1 MAEAMDSISCSIC
14 LDTQKDPVTIPC
26 GHSYCMGCMKGYWD
40 QDNQKGVYSCP
51 LCKERFFPRPVLR
64 KNTLL
69 AELVEKL
76 KERLEKHKLIK
87 ASTQLQEKIC
97 SRHDKLLEVYCR
109 TDQQFICY
117 QCLLD
122 EHKGHDT
129 VSVAAE
135 RTEKQRQLENK
146 RQKSQ
151 QRIQKR
157 EKEMQEVRQSMKSL
171 KFSVQA
177 AIEDTERIFTE
188 LMRSIERSCSE
199 VKELIR
205 AQEKIEVILAEELL
219 EQLKQEVA
227 ELRRRDAELEQLSN
241 TEDHIHFLQSFQ
253 SLSDP
258 PGSEIITVNQS
269 ISFEGVK
276 TLLSGLK
283 KQLEDV
289 FKKEMTKVPGL
300 DQLTLDPNTVH
311 NRLCLSEGNRKVTWS
326 SRFESYPDHPDRFTS
341 HPQVLCSKGLSG
353 ACYWEVEWRGFGVY
367 IAVSYKGISRK
378 CREEC
383 LFGQNDQSWCLI
395 CSHSGCSFYH
405 NDKKTAIRVP
415 YSSRV
420 GVYLDHKAGTLSFYN
435 VSDTMTLLHRVQT
448 KFTQPL
454 YPGLGFQHGI
464 HFGFGPSVKILSLTQ
479 KGTLKGLPGG
489 AGAVLQRQLC
499 HQSP

>member
-1 MAEAMDSISCSIC
+1 M
-14 LDTQKDPVTIPC
+14 
-26 GHSYCMGCMKGYWD
+26 
-40 QDNQKGVYSCP
+40 
-51 LCKERFFPRPVLR
+51 
-64 KNTLL
+64 
-69 AELVEKL
+69 
-76 KERLEKHKLIK
+76 
-87 ASTQLQEKIC
+87 
-97 SRHDKLLEVYCR
+97 
-109 TDQQFICY
+109 
-117 QCLLD
+117 
-122 EHKGHDT
+122 
-129 VSVAAE
+129 
-135 RTEKQRQLENK
+135 
-146 RQKSQ
+146 
-151 QRIQKR
+151 
-157 EKEMQEVRQSMKSL
+157 
-171 KFSVQA
+171 
-177 AIEDTERIFTE
+177 EDTERIFTE

-205 AQEKIEVILAEELL
+205 AQEKIEVILAEELM

-227 ELRRRDAELEQLSN
+227 ELRRREAEFEQLSN
-241 TEDHIHFLQSFQ
+241 TEDNIHFLQCFQ
-253 SLSDP
+253 SLSVP
-258 PGSEIITVNQS
+258 PRSETVITVNQC

-276 TLLSGLK
+276 KLLSGLK
-283 KQLEDV
+283 KQLEDL

-326 SRFESYPDHPDRFTS
+326 SRFQSYPDHPDRFTS

-395 CSHSGCSFYH
+395 CSHLGCSFYH

-435 VSDTMTLLHRVQT
+435 VSDTMILLHRVQT
-448 KFTQPL
+448 KFTKPL

-479 KGTLKGLPGG
+479 KGTLI
-489 AGAVLQRQLC
+489 
-499 HQSP
+499 